1 MLCMLTLTNIFFHKM
16 QNSTQPA
23 CLRKMHVFE
32 ICDLYEESRFNSL
45 HKITRP
51 GTFQS
56 HHNSQNVMDETQK
69 KLTKKKPVS
78 RRMNYNSFSGHTYR
92 GSIELRQVVAPYS
105 TV

>member
-45 HKITRP
+45 HKTL
-51 GTFQS
+51 S
-56 HHNSQNVMDETQK
+56 HDNKTGH
-69 KLTKKKPVS
+69 
-78 RRMNYNSFSGHTYR
+78 FS
-92 GSIELRQVVAPYS
+92 EPP
-105 TV
+105 